1 MCESK
6 VYVMDETGTH
16 QVMDNVTQ
24 VRRENGMY
32 LLVNL
37 LGEQKLIRGQ
47 IMRINLLDHAVYL
60 ERVPET
66 SPPHHTLK

>member
-6 VYVMDETGTH
+6 VYIVDETGTH
-16 QVMDNVTQ
+16 QVMDNVIQ
-24 VRRENGMY
+24 VRCENGVY

-47 IMRINLLDHAVYL
+47 ITRINLLEHTVYL
-60 ERVPET
+60 ERVPEP
-66 SPPHHTLK
+66 SAPPS

>member
-6 VYVMDETGTH
+6 VYLVDETGEH
-16 QVMDNVTQ
+16 QVMDNVTHIQ
-24 VRRENGMY
+24 REKGVY

-47 IMRINLLDHAVYL
+47 ITRINLLDHAVYL
-60 ERVPET
+60 ERIPEP
-66 SPPHHTLK
+66 SAPLI